1 MTDAGP
7 NDRAEDDPALADLA
21 ADLTLPALF
30 EASADRNAD
39 RTAQL
44 YKGVGGRSLTGTAI
58 RRPLRGEYEALT
70 YEEMRAVVRRLAAGF
85 RDLGVEPGDRVAIYA
100 DTRMEWA
107 LTDFALLAAGAVVTT
122 VYTGAS
128 TEQVR
133 HLLADPGV
141 TGVVVGGT
149 DQLERIRAVEDDL
162 PVAFAVAMD
171 DVGGD
176 AGTLADVYERGEA
189 VYDEVAY
196 REWLGE
202 RDPSDLASLVYTSG
216 TTGEPKGVRLTHRNL
231 RANADQM
238 YRRIGPS
245 PGRDPDVPALS
256 ADTTTVSVLP
266 LAHVF
271 ERLVGHFLPFGAGA
285 TVGYAASPATFADDL
300 AAIRPNA
307 GAAVP
312 RLYERLFDGMRERA
326 GETPLGERVFS
337 WAVDVAR
344 EWTRTDDPG
353 PGLRARHAVA
363 DLLVYGDVREALG
376 GELEFMISGGGSLP
390 KALCETY
397 VGMGVPIL
405 EGYGLTET
413 SPVVSVNPPDDPR
426 PGTLGPPVPGVDVR
440 IDASVVDA
448 GDFDADGEVGEL
460 LVRGPNVADGYWN
473 RPEATAEAFADEAP
487 APAAAVESDG
497 GAVGESGSEGGAW
510 LRTGDVVER
519 TADDYLVFHDRL
531 TDLLVLSTGKN
542 VAPRPVEDAL
552 AASDRIDQTMLVG
565 DGRSRVGALIVP
577 NVAAARRWAD
587 REGLDLPDDRAAL
600 CRDDRVREWVGAA
613 VADVDEGLDQAE
625 RIREFALV
633 AGPWTAENGLLTPSL
648 KKRRAEIRERH
659 ADAIERMYGE

>member
-1 MTDAGP
+1 MSDDGP
-7 NDRAEDDPALADLA
+7 RDRGEGALAAHDG
-21 ADLTLPALF
+21 TIPELF

-39 RTAQL
+39 RAAQL
-44 YKGVGGRSLTGTAI
+44 YKGVGGRSLTGTAVP
-58 RRPLRGEYEALT
+58 RPLRGEYEALT
-70 YEEMRAVVRRLAAGF
+70 YAEMRSVVRRLAAGF

-133 HLLADPGV
+133 HLLADPGAS
-141 TGVVVGGT
+141 GVVVGGAE
-149 DQLERIRAVEDDL
+149 QLERVRAVEDDL

-171 DVGGD
+171 DVD
-176 AGTLADVYERGEA
+176 ADARTLADVYERGA
-189 VYDEVAY
+189 DAYDEDTY
-196 REWLGE
+196 RSWLAE
-202 RDPSDLASLVYTSG
+202 RDASDLASLVYTSG
-216 TTGEPKGVRLTHRNL
+216 TTGEPKGVRLTHRNF

-238 YRRIGPS
+238 YRRLGPG
-245 PGRDPDVPALS
+245 PERGPDVPALS

-271 ERLVGHFLPFGAGA
+271 ERLVGHFLMFGAGA

-326 GETPLGERVFS
+326 GESPLGERVFS

-344 EWTRTDDPG
+344 EWARADDPG
-353 PGLRARHAVA
+353 PWLRARHAVA
-363 DLLVYGDVREALG
+363 DRLVYGDVREALG
-376 GELEFMISGGGSLP
+376 GELGFMISGGGSLP
-390 KALCETY
+390 TALCETY

-405 EGYGLTET
+405 EGYGLTEA
-413 SPVVSVNPPDDPR
+413 SPVVSVNPPDDVR
-426 PGTLGPPVPGVDVR
+426 PGTLGPPVPGADVR
-440 IDASVVDA
+440 IDSSVVDA
-448 GDFDADGEVGEL
+448 EDFDADGEVGEL

-473 RPEATAEAFADEAP
+473 RPEATAETFADEAP

-497 GAVGESGSEGGAW
+497 GATGRSAVGGEGPW

-519 TADDYLVFHDRL
+519 TGDGYLVFHDRL
-531 TDLLVLSTGKN
+531 TDLFVLSTGKN

-552 AASDRIDQTMLVG
+552 ATSDRIDQSMLVG

-577 NVAAARRWAD
+577 NVAAVRRWAD

-600 CRDDRVREWVGAA
+600 CRDERVREWIGEA
-613 VADVDEGLDQAE
+613 VDDVNAGLDRPAKV
-625 RIREFALV
+625 REFALV
-633 AGPWTAENGLLTPSL
+633 AGPWTADNGLLTPSL
-648 KKRRAEIRERH
+648 KKRRAEIWERH
-659 ADAIERMYGE
+659 ADAIERIYGE